1 MIRLLVPLAA
11 LFTVAPA
18 LAGEKE
24 EDAAAQERVDKA
36 GEAETLYALGA
47 LLGQKLI
54 GFHLRARE
62 QATVKRG
69 FADAVAGRKLKLPE
83 ADLELWGP
91 KVDAAMGRRITP
103 EISAAQ
109 EKGKAFADLEARQPG
124 AVRTATGLV
133 LRTLTPGSGRAPV
146 ASDTV
151 KVVYEGK
158 LIDGKVFDSSAAH
171 GGSAEMHLN
180 QVIPCWTEGL
190 QKMKTGEKAR
200 LVCPSAIAY
209 GVQGRPPQI
218 PGGATLVFD
227 VELVEVKR

>member
-1 MIRLLVPLAA
+1 MIRMFLPLAA
-11 LFTVAPA
+11 LLSVAPA

-24 EDAAAQERVDKA
+24 EGAEAQERVDKA

-47 LLGQKLI
+47 LLGQKLT
-54 GFHLRARE
+54 GFHLSARE
-62 QATVKRG
+62 QEAVKRG

-109 EKGKAFADLEARQPG
+109 AKGKAFADMEARQPG
-124 AVRTATGLV
+124 AVQTRSGLV
-133 LRTLTPGSGRAPV
+133 FRTLTPGSGRAPV
-146 ASDTV
+146 AADTV

-158 LIDGKVFDSSAAH
+158 LIDGRVFDSSAAH
-171 GGSAEMHLN
+171 GGPAEMHLN
-180 QVIPCWTEGL
+180 QVIPCWTEGV
-190 QKMKTGEKAR
+190 QRMKTGEKAR
-200 LVCPSAIAY
+200 LVCPSSIAY

-218 PGGATLVFD
+218 PGGATLVFE